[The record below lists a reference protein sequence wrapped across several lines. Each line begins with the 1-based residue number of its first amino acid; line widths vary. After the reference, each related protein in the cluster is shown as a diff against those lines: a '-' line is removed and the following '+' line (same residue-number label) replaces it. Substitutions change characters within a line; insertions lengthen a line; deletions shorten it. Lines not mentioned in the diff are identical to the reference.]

1 MVKKLRR
8 SKIDRMLSG
17 VCGGIANYLNID
29 STIIRIIF
37 GILTVVGIGSPII
50 IYLVLIFVMPEEG
63 AE

>member
-17 VCGGIANYLNID
+17 VCGGIANYLNLD
-29 STIIRIIF
+29 STVVRIIF
-37 GILTVVGIGSPII
+37 AILTVVGIGSPIL

-63 AE
+63 AP

>member
-8 SKIDRMLSG
+8 SKINRMLSG

-29 STIIRIIF
+29 STIVRIIF
-37 GILTVVGIGSPII
+37 AILTVVGIGSPII

-63 AE
+63 TE

>member
-29 STIIRIIF
+29 STIIRVIF
-37 GILTVVGIGSPII
+37 AILTVVGVGSPII
-50 IYLVLIFVMPEEG
+50 VYLVLIFVMPEEG